1 MTLGK
6 NKALFLDRDG
16 VINLYHPYICSQEM
30 FHFQEG
36 IFELCR
42 DAQRLGYLVL
52 VVTNQSGIARGYY
65 NESQFLA
72 LTDWMVRKF
81 SEEQIRIDRVY
92 YAPYHPTEG
101 IGRYRLDSSDRK
113 PKPGMLLR
121 ARDDFNLDLTSSVL
135 IGDRFDDIQAA
146 EAAGVG
152 TKILLRPGA
161 AEMRQAQYHVFG
173 SLEAIRLRLF
183 SAASVGKNKRMTHVD
198 PHENGLA

>member
-1 MTLGK
+1 MTTGK

-16 VINLYHPYICSQEM
+16 VINLYHPYICSQET

-65 NESQFLA
+65 SESQFLA

-81 SEEQIRIDRVY
+81 DEEQIRIDRVY

-101 IGRYRLDSSDRK
+101 IGPYRLDSSDRK

-121 ARDDFNLDLTSSVL
+121 ARDDFNLDFTSSVL
-135 IGDRFDDIQAA
+135 IGDRLHDIQAA

-152 TKILLRPGA
+152 TKILLQPGA
-161 AEMRQAQYHVFG
+161 AEIREAQYHVFG

-183 SAASVGKNKRMTHVD
+183 SAASVGKNT
-198 PHENGLA
+198 A